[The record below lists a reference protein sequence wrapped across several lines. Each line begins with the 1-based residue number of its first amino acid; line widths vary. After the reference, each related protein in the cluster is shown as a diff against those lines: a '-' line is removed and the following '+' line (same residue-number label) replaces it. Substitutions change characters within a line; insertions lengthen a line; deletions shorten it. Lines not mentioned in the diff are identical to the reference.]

1 MSNEQIVSRIQDG
14 EDTAANM
21 ERLWTQN
28 QAFVAKMA
36 WKYQAYAEFDDLMQE
51 GYLGLCRAVEG
62 YDLGA
67 GSSFIHYAAYWIKR
81 AMISYIYSNGAIRIP
96 VNLHSHISHYEKF
109 KSSFLS
115 EYGREPD
122 NDEISHHLGISR
134 KSVQGLKKAAE
145 MQQIESIERS
155 IEGTEG
161 LTLKDCIPGHEK
173 VEEDV
178 LEAVQQEQLKA
189 VLWPMVDDL
198 QEDHKKVLYGIYQE
212 KRTMKNISEE
222 LGCCYQRVPQMHR
235 EGLRELRKSSNRKK
249 LLPFIQDYIDTHAYH
264 GSAEN
269 FHHTW
274 TSSTERTAAGLIERW
289 ERWKGAGKVSPW
301 VGDSL
306 QRESTGGGINISN
319 SDKNLT

>member
-14 EDTAANM
+14 EDTTANM

-51 GYLGLCRAVEG
+51 GYLGLCRAVDG
-62 YDLGA
+62 YDPEA
-67 GSSFIHYAAYWIKR
+67 GSSFISYAAYWIKR
-81 AMISYIYSNGAIRIP
+81 AMLFYIRSNGTVRIP
-96 VNLHSHISHYEKF
+96 VNLHSQISQYERLR
-109 KSSFLS
+109 SSFLS

-122 NDEISHHLGISR
+122 HREISYYLGISR
-134 KSVQGLKKAAE
+134 KSVSGLKKAAR
-145 MQQIESIERS
+145 MRQIVSLDSPVKGI
-155 IEGTEG
+155 EG
-161 LTLKDCIPGHEK
+161 LTLEDCIPGHEK
-173 VEEDV
+173 VEEDA

-198 QEDHKKVLYGIYQE
+198 PGDQGKVLRSIYQE
-212 KRTMKNISEE
+212 QRTLKNISGE
-222 LGCCYQRVPQMHR
+222 LGCCHQKVAQIQK
-235 EGLRELRKSSNRKK
+235 EGLKELRKPGSRKK

-289 ERWKGAGKVSPW
+289 ERWKGAGKASPPLGW
-301 VGDSL
+301 
-306 QRESTGGGINISN
+306 R
-319 SDKNLT
+319 